1 MRLTYITTAL
11 SVMLAVSISVK
22 SMENPHSVLPVQ
34 EAIEK
39 YKTEI
44 ELTVYKSK
52 NCGCCK
58 KWIEHINESGIK
70 TKAIDVA
77 DMGLI
82 KAQYQIKPNM
92 RSCHSAVSADGYVFE
107 GHVPAKY
114 IKQFLAEQHPQKTIG
129 LTVPAMPVGTP
140 GMEMGNRFHKYNI
153 EVLTQ
158 DSQQHTYKHISKYA
172 VQF

>member
-39 YKTEI
+39 DKTEI

-52 NCGCCK
+52 TCGCCK

-77 DMGLI
+77 IL
-82 KAQYQIKPNM
+82 
-92 RSCHSAVSADGYVFE
+92 E
-107 GHVPAKY
+107 
-114 IKQFLAEQHPQKTIG
+114 
-129 LTVPAMPVGTP
+129 
-140 GMEMGNRFHKYNI
+140 I
-153 EVLTQ
+153 E
-158 DSQQHTYKHISKYA
+158 I
-172 VQF
+172 